1 MAKME
6 KTDSEQLEIVI
17 SGAEEENGGTE
28 ALLPKRGAVS
38 VVWRYFGFKKSDK
51 DQQTIFCKICLAKV
65 SATGGNTSN
74 LRHHLRRRHVPEY
87 EESMKLKGASSFT
100 SQILVEISEGEN
112 EETDELVPKRGA
124 HSVVWRYFGFKKSD
138 YNQKNILCTIC
149 FTKVAAG
156 GGNTSNL
163 LHHLSR
169 RHVSEYEQ
177 CIKLKFAPFGSAG
190 GQQSLQDALARG
202 APYDRK
208 SRRWIDITNAITLHL
223 AKDMIALNTVEK
235 EGFKQMVR
243 TLDHRYEVPS
253 RKYFSQVAIPNL
265 YQKHKAKLETDL
277 GAVRY
282 FAATTDMWF
291 SRTMEPYFGMTVHF
305 ISDDWVLQSHCLQ
318 TSYFPDDHTGELL
331 AAGLQEVL
339 DSWGLP
345 ENKLVAITT
354 DDGEDVKKAVEI
366 NKWAGLQCFGHK
378 LHLAI
383 EKGLSDERIQEA
395 IGMCKKIVSTF
406 SSSSKKRKDLAI
418 VQNYLGLPNH
428 VLTVETP
435 TRWGSRQVMIQRV
448 LEQERAISHV
458 LKEDKKSRHLLP
470 SWQDLEV
477 LEAVNK
483 ALCPLQDFTDALSGE
498 QYVGVSY
505 LKPVLKL
512 FNASILAE
520 DENDP
525 QLTKDVKRNVLADL
539 NGKYSHPV
547 VDDLLD
553 MASLLDPRF
562 RTKYTDEEKV
572 ERVLSR
578 AVEEIVSLTKPQQ
591 DPLPGA
597 AASGAESEPDPPP
610 KPKRRKTLA
619 SFFKSQGGAVTEEES
634 VREELTV
641 YLQAADVDSDVNP
654 FDWWRCRQTSFPRV
668 AKLARRYLCIPAT
681 SAPSERAF
689 SADGNLVPCHRAAL
703 KPDAVDRLVFL
714 AQNL

>member
-243 TLDHRYEVPS
+243 TLDH
-253 RKYFSQVAIPNL
+253 
-265 YQKHKAKLETDL
+265 
-277 GAVRY
+277 
-282 FAATTDMWF
+282 
-291 SRTMEPYFGMTVHF
+291 
-305 ISDDWVLQSHCLQ
+305 SHCLQ

>member
-17 SGAEEENGGTE
+17 SGAEEENG
-28 ALLPKRGAVS
+28 
-38 VVWRYFGFKKSDK
+38 
-51 DQQTIFCKICLAKV
+51 
-65 SATGGNTSN
+65 
-74 LRHHLRRRHVPEY
+74 
-87 EESMKLKGASSFT
+87 
-100 SQILVEISEGEN
+100 EGEN

-124 HSVVWRYFGFKKSD
+124 HSVVWRRPTIPARRFGQGGSLRQKKQTLD
-138 YNQKNILCTIC
+138 RHNQRDHSPPRERHDR
-149 FTKVAAG
+149 AEYG
-156 GGNTSNL
+156 GK
-163 LHHLSR
+163 R
-169 RHVSEYEQ
+169 RLQ
-177 CIKLKFAPFGSAG
+177 ADG
-190 GQQSLQDALARG
+190 QDAG
-202 APYDRK
+202 
-208 SRRWIDITNAITLHL
+208 S
-223 AKDMIALNTVEK
+223 
-235 EGFKQMVR
+235 
-243 TLDHRYEVPS
+243 
-253 RKYFSQVAIPNL
+253 
-265 YQKHKAKLETDL
+265 
-277 GAVRY
+277 
-282 FAATTDMWF
+282 
-291 SRTMEPYFGMTVHF
+291 
-305 ISDDWVLQSHCLQ
+305 Q